1 MILPNKVNKNSNDSE
16 QTSDNHV
23 ISDQLL
29 AKALSGLENE
39 NIYERP
45 RGKSYRRTKE
55 DNSNNSSPLLNI
67 ALFPS
72 PSSPYNISSCNDQDS
87 TVNIEIMKFINK
99 KKDFIVD
106 LVSDASYSSEYHL
119 RSERIMAL
127 KKCTS
132 LTIFQNSARKDY
144 EIICKKMN
152 PFIGTSF
159 HPCAPYI
166 EHIHFLLLEH
176 HPIHVLLT
184 LSIYTFFYWNII
196 PSMCS
201 LH

>member
-1 MILPNKVNKNSNDSE
+1 MILPDKVNKNSNDFE
-16 QTSDNHV
+16 QTPDDHV

-55 DNSNNSSPLLNI
+55 DKSNNNSPLLNI
-67 ALFPS
+67 ALCPS
-72 PSSPYNISSCNDQDS
+72 PSSPPYPYIIYSCNDQDS
-87 TVNIEIMKFINK
+87 TVNIEIMEFINK
-99 KKDFIVD
+99 KNDFMVD
-106 LVSDASYSSEYHL
+106 HVSDASYSSEYHL

-132 LTIFQNSARKDY
+132 LTIFQNNARKEY

-152 PFIGTSF
+152 PFIGTSS
-159 HPCAPYI
+159 HPCAPY
-166 EHIHFLLLEH
+166 
-176 HPIHVLLT
+176 
-184 LSIYTFFYWNII
+184 LSIYTFKF
-196 PSMCS
+196 
-201 LH
+201 